1 VLQRLWPVIDAVLL
15 TVAGLILVLGIMHV
29 TADVFMKYLFSR
41 PIPGTIV
48 YVSNYYMTA
57 IVFLPLASAE
67 LRHQHIAVDL
77 WPSSTPAWLDRLGA
91 RLTWGISAAVYAL
104 LTWNTW
110 QDAYRKFEEG
120 EYVLDQSG
128 FVSTWPSYFIL
139 PLGMALMTALLL
151 TKLWRPAM
159 ALPGREPEAN
169 G

>member
-1 VLQRLWPVIDAVLL
+1 MQQRLWSAIDAVLV
-15 TVAGLILVLGIMHV
+15 TVAGLILVLGITHV
-29 TADVFMKYLFSR
+29 TADVVMKYVFAR
-41 PIPGTIV
+41 PIAGTIV
-48 YVSNYYMTA
+48 YVSNYYMTS
-57 IVFLPLASAE
+57 IVFLPLVSAE

-91 RLTWGISAAVYAL
+91 RITWGISATVYAL

-128 FVSTWPSYFIL
+128 FVTTWPSYFIL
-139 PLGMALMTALLL
+139 PLGMALMTALLM
-151 TKLWRPAM
+151 TKLWCPTLV
-159 ALPGREPEAN
+159 LPGRETETN